1 MSFETDQ
8 PQQLGPQ
15 LWALTQ
21 CGFPKAWH
29 ILNDRADDDPGPI
42 AVIDVGNG
50 ALDHPALEQRVEIRD
65 QAPNPSSALHA
76 AGVIGTIAAAND
88 LPQMI
93 GACSAKIHYYNAW
106 RRDGFDRPT
115 FLSALKDVATS
126 GAVVLNL
133 SIGSPER
140 DGEIDEA
147 IEECIGA
154 GVVVVA
160 AMGDFEGETNATL
173 YPAGFE
179 GVIAVGAT
187 NRHDRRLPVSA
198 IGKHISISAPGEQ
211 VWTVVS
217 SDAYGYRGGTSFSAP
232 LVSAAAWLARRAGVP
247 AASVKRRLEET
258 ADRSGFPLVDAS
270 GEVSK
275 SVEVGAGR
283 LDIAQLASQVRT
295 RTPAEVAAIAS
306 PWEEWRPR
314 WNVQPNERSRSRG

>member
-1 MSFETDQ
+1 MSFETAQ
-8 PQQLGPQ
+8 PELGSQ
-15 LWALTQ
+15 LWALIQ
-21 CGFPKAWH
+21 CGFPKAWEM
-29 ILNDRADDDPGPI
+29 LNDRGDDDPGPI

-50 ALDHPALEQRVEIRD
+50 ALDHPALKGRVEICR
-65 QAPNPSSALHA
+65 QAPNASTALHA
-76 AGVIGTIAAAND
+76 AGVIGTIAAADD

-115 FLSALKDVATS
+115 FLRALKDIASS

-140 DGEIDEA
+140 DEEIDDA
-147 IEECIGA
+147 IEECISA

-173 YPAGFE
+173 YPAGFD

-198 IGKHISISAPGEQ
+198 IGRHISISAPGEQ
-211 VWTVVS
+211 VWTIMS

-232 LVSAAAWLARRAGVP
+232 LVSAAAWLARRAGIP
-247 AASVKRRLEET
+247 SESVKKRLEET
-258 ADRSGFPLVDAS
+258 ADRSGFPLGTAS
-270 GEVSK
+270 GELPK

-283 LDIAQLASQVRT
+283 LDIAQLASEIRT
-295 RTPAEVAAIAS
+295 RTPAEVAAVS
-306 PWEEWRPR
+306 SSWEEWRPR
-314 WNVQPNERSRSRG
+314 WHAQPKEQSRSRG

>member
-1 MSFETDQ
+1 MSFETAQRRELD
-8 PQQLGPQ
+8 PH
-15 LWALTQ
+15 LWALIQ
-21 CGFPKAWH
+21 CGFPTAWA
-29 ILNDRADDDPGPI
+29 ILNDRGYDDPGPI

-50 ALDHPALEQRVEIRD
+50 ALDHPALKHRVEVRD
-65 QAPNPSSALHA
+65 EAPKPSGALHA
-76 AGVIGTIAAAND
+76 AGVMGTIAAADD

-115 FLSALKDVATS
+115 FLRALKDIAST
-126 GAVVLNL
+126 GAAVLNL

-140 DGEIDEA
+140 DEEIDEGIA
-147 IEECIGA
+147 ECIRA

-160 AMGDFEGETNATL
+160 AMGDFEGETKATL

-232 LVSAAAWLARRAGVP
+232 LVSAAAWLARRAGIP
-247 AASVKRRLEET
+247 AESVKRRLEET
-258 ADRSGFPLVDAS
+258 ADRSGFPRGPAS
-270 GEVSK
+270 AGLPK

-283 LDIAQLASQVRT
+283 VDIGQLASQIRT
-295 RTPAEVAAIAS
+295 RTPAEVAAVAS
-306 PWEEWRPR
+306 PWEQWRPR
-314 WNVQPNERSRSRG
+314 SSTA